1 MRDTAGR
8 SAGRGYRGI
17 AVLAAAALG
26 FGGTAVIG
34 TLASAAP
41 AVPVLEDFGPA
52 GDGLTRLVVTLDGGV
67 TAEQV
72 ALLDAHPAIASAQSL
87 FDGSALVAGKDLVP
101 SVVTDLL
108 AGAQVQLSE
117 PGEVFGESVSDPYWG
132 TYGWN
137 LSNTGSNFH
146 GQGGVAEADVSAPE
160 GWRAGTG
167 RGLTVAVLD
176 SGFAAGHPDLQ
187 GALWTN
193 PDQPCGTGDTDA
205 NGKPGDCHGWNFYT
219 NSADVT
225 NAGLD
230 NSHGTTVAGAVG
242 ARAGNGQGTAGVA
255 PDVSIMPLVIG
266 AGRSVDLYLGAQAIR
281 YAADNGA
288 DVINASWG
296 GPGGAAILT
305 EAIDYANGKG
315 VVVVV
320 AAGNDSANRDTSPVY
335 PASINRPNVIT
346 VGASTAADTVS
357 DFSAYGAGTVELF
370 APGTLVFSTTPDG
383 WYKLVSGTSI
393 AAPQV
398 AAAAALY
405 KGLDREASAPE
416 VVQRLLADVEPLPAF
431 AGRSVTG
438 GRLSLTK
445 FGETAAPVRYRFTN
459 MTAMAGTV
467 TPQVVASGSVPGGA
481 YEARISLGL
490 EHGGDVLALTQHAI
504 TLNGQTATTD
514 DAGEARF
521 SLGTR
526 EGLGSLVLTPST
538 ELQDGRY
545 VLVVQLAKDGE
556 ALGMAYAAPLLVGE
570 EAQRSADPAPEPSPG
585 TPVPPSGGSTPAPSV
600 GSPAPGGSAPAPGT
614 SPTPAPTY
622 PTAPAPSSP
631 GAPAPSAPAPS
642 VGAPAPGGSAPAPGT
657 SPTPAPAPSS
667 PVVDGGRTPDGGSTA
682 PTTPRP
688 GSETPSSPAPS
699 APAPSAP
706 APSSPAP
713 SAPAPA
719 PAPAAPQP
727 ATGGEK
733 QYPSVGAY
741 RITSISPSV
750 VSASGG
756 TRVRISGSGFQS
768 GVLVRVG
775 SSTGVRIVGLS
786 GTEIVFE
793 SPTLVAGVYDVHV
806 FAPDRSST
814 VLGGGLTLV
823 TATSSPAPTAPTPTA
838 PTPTAPA
845 PSAPGTEPGVAA
857 PGGTPPAGGS
867 DGTVRGPRGERLLP
881 SARFSAL
888 ARSIWTVDCSS
899 GCGGLSI

>member
-1 MRDTAGR
+1 MRDTTRR
-8 SAGRGYRGI
+8 SAGRGRRGI

-41 AVPVLEDFGPA
+41 AVPIADGFGPA

-87 FDGSALVAGKDLVP
+87 FDGSALVAGKGLVP
-101 SVVTDLL
+101 SVVTELL
-108 AGAQVQLSE
+108 AGAQVTPSE
-117 PGEVFGESVSDPYWG
+117 PGEVFGESVSDPYWS

-137 LSNTGSNFH
+137 LSNTGSNAY
-146 GQGGVAEADVSAPE
+146 GQSGVAEADVSAPE

-193 PDQPCGTGDTDA
+193 PDQPCGAGDTDG

-266 AGRSVDLYLGAQAIR
+266 AGRSVDLNLGAQAIR

-305 EAIDYANGKG
+305 EAIDYANSLG
-315 VVVVV
+315 VVVVA

-405 KGLDREASAPE
+405 RGLDRAASAPE

-445 FGETAAPVRYRFTN
+445 FGETAAPVKYRFTN

-481 YEARISLGL
+481 YEARISLGM
-490 EHGGDVLALTQHAI
+490 EHGGDVLALTQHPIA
-504 TLNGQTATTD
+504 LNGQTVTTD

-521 SLGTR
+521 SLGNR
-526 EGLGSLVLTPST
+526 EGLGSLLLAPST

-545 VLVVQLAKDGE
+545 VLLAQLFLDGE

-570 EAQRSADPAPEPSPG
+570 EAQRSAEPAPEPSPG
-585 TPVPPSGGSTPAPSV
+585 TPVPPSGGSAPAPGGSDPAPGGATPAPGTAPTPAPTSPTAPAPSLPGAPAPGAPAPSV
-600 GSPAPGGSAPAPGT
+600 GSPAPGGSTPAPG
-614 SPTPAPTY
+614 
-622 PTAPAPSSP
+622 SS
-631 GAPAPSAPAPS
+631 
-642 VGAPAPGGSAPAPGT
+642 
-657 SPTPAPAPSS
+657 PAPAPSS
-667 PVVDGGRTPDGGSTA
+667 PVVGGGRTPDGSTA
-682 PTTPRP
+682 PIAPRP
-688 GSETPSSPAPS
+688 GGETPSSPAPASPAPSAPAPSSPAPSSPAPS

-706 APSSPAP
+706 APS
-713 SAPAPA
+713 
-719 PAPAAPQP
+719 APQP
-727 ATGGEK
+727 VTGGEK
-733 QYPSVGAY
+733 SFPSVGAY
-741 RITSISPSV
+741 RITSVSPSV

-756 TRVRISGSGFQS
+756 TRVRISGSGFES
-768 GVLVRVG
+768 GVRVRVG
-775 SSTGVRIVGLS
+775 TSTAVRIVGLS

-793 SPTLVAGVYDVHV
+793 SPQLMAGVYDVHV
-806 FAPDRSST
+806 FAPDRTET
-814 VLGGGLTLV
+814 VLDDALTLV
-823 TATSSPAPTAPTPTA
+823 TVASAPS
-838 PTPTAPA
+838 APA
-845 PSAPGTEPGVAA
+845 PSAPAPGADPVVDA
-857 PGGTPPAGGS
+857 PGGAAPPAGSS

-888 ARSIWTVDCSS
+888 AGSIWTVDCTS
-899 GCGGLSI
+899 GCSGLSI

>member
-8 SAGRGYRGI
+8 PAGRGYRGI

-41 AVPVLEDFGPA
+41 AVPVADDFGPD

-101 SVVTDLL
+101 SVVTELL
-108 AGAQVQLSE
+108 AGAQVTLSE
-117 PGEVFGESVSDPYWG
+117 SGEVFGESVSDPDWSRF
-132 TYGWN
+132 GWN
-137 LSNTGSNFH
+137 LSNTGSNFY
-146 GQGGVAEADVSAPE
+146 GQSGVAEADVSAPE

-176 SGFAAGHPDLQ
+176 TGLAPGHPDLQ

-193 PDQPCGTGDTDA
+193 PDQPCGAGDTDA

-219 NSADVT
+219 NSPDVT

-230 NSHGTTVAGAVG
+230 NSHGTTVAGAAG
-242 ARAGNGQGTAGVA
+242 ARAGNGHGTAGVA
-255 PDVSIMPLVIG
+255 PDVTIMPLVIG
-266 AGRSVDLYLGAQAIR
+266 AGRSVDLHLGAQAIR

-305 EAIDYANGKG
+305 EAIDYANSLG
-315 VVVVV
+315 VVVV
-320 AAGNDSANRDTSPVY
+320 AAAGNDSGNRDTSLFY

-346 VGASTAADTVS
+346 VGSSTAADTVS

-370 APGTLVFSTTPDG
+370 APGTLVYTTWPDG
-383 WYKLVSGTSI
+383 GYRFVSGTSI

-398 AAAAALY
+398 AAAATLY
-405 KGLDREASAPE
+405 RGLDREASAPE
-416 VVQRLLADVEPLPAF
+416 VVQRLLADVEPRPAF

-481 YEARISLGL
+481 YEARISLGM

-504 TLNGQTATTD
+504 ELNGQTVTTD

-521 SLGTR
+521 SLGNR

-570 EAQRSADPAPEPSPG
+570 EAQRSTEPAPEPSPG
-585 TPVPPSGGSTPAPSV
+585 TPVPPSGGSAPAPSI

-614 SPTPAPTY
+614 APTPAPTS
-622 PTAPAPSSP
+622 PTSPAPSLP
-631 GAPAPSAPAPS
+631 GAPAPSAPVPS
-642 VGAPAPGGSAPAPGT
+642 VGTPAPGGSAPAPGT
-657 SPTPAPAPSS
+657 SPAPAPST
-667 PVVDGGRTPDGGSTA
+667 PVVDGGRTPDGGSTPPSA
-682 PTTPRP
+682 PRP

-699 APAPSAP
+699 APAPSN
-706 APSSPAP
+706 PAP

-719 PAPAAPQP
+719 PAPSPSAPQP

-775 SSTGVRIVGLS
+775 SSTAVRIVGLS

-793 SPTLVAGVYDVHV
+793 SPKLVAGVYDVFV

-838 PTPTAPA
+838 PA
-845 PSAPGTEPGVAA
+845 PSAPGTEPGVDA